1 MSHCPGCGGNFR
13 QGHAEGFEH
22 ILGCGWADSNGDD
35 RATPSNRGRQKR
47 IIKAGL
53 VEAGLAGATNEQA
66 ELFIIEVLR
75 RLDAYQ
81 GPRP

>member
-22 ILGCGWADSNGDD
+22 ILGCGWVDSVGD
-35 RATPSNRGRQKR
+35 RATPSNRGRQKK

-53 VEAGLAGATNEQA
+53 VEAGLENATYPQA
-66 ELFIIEVLR
+66 ELFIAEVIRLLDDYNR
-75 RLDAYQ
+75 RS
-81 GPRP
+81 P